1 MSQTLNFV
9 QEKKMM
15 NLDYT
20 QSENIYSH
28 DNIFFSAIDKNESWS
43 FLLQQDLSLTG
54 LSFLFIRSL
63 IANEIFSKKIQAMDI
78 SQSIKARIAKLGTA
92 TLFNQFLE
100 TSPILAVAAESKSIP
115 DYIPKLFLDE
125 KAFHLREEEKKSTVL
140 TGGGILK
147 EKKTNA
153 NEMVERLFAEF
164 DLRDKTGHFFLR
176 TKSNSYL
183 YLLNPA
189 NKSKTFY
196 IQQKNTFAV
205 DFQFYHIKTYL

>member
-1 MSQTLNFV
+1 
-9 QEKKMM
+9 MM
-15 NLDYT
+15 NLDYI

-28 DNIFFSAIDKNESWS
+28 DNIFFSEIDKNESWS

-54 LSFLFIRSL
+54 LAFLFIRSL
-63 IANEIFSKKIQAMDI
+63 MANEIFGKKIQAIDI

-92 TLFNQFLE
+92 TFFNQFLE
-100 TSPILAVAAESKSIP
+100 TSPILAVAAESKNIP
-115 DYIPKLFLDE
+115 EYISKLFLEE
-125 KAFHLREEEKKSTVL
+125 KAFHLKGEERKSIVL

-164 DLRDKTGHFFLR
+164 DLRSKTGHFFLR

-205 DFQFYHIKTYL
+205 DFQFYHIKTYS

>member
-9 QEKKMM
+9 QEKKTM
-15 NLDYT
+15 NLDFHH
-20 QSENIYSH
+20 ENIYSH
-28 DNIFFSAIDKNESWS
+28 DNIFFSEIEKSESWS
-43 FLLQQDLSLTG
+43 FLLQQDLSITG
-54 LSFLFIRSL
+54 LAFLFIRSL
-63 IANEIFSKKIQAMDI
+63 IANEIFGHKIKAIDI

-92 TLFNQFLE
+92 TYFNQFLD
-100 TSPILAVAAESKSIP
+100 TSPILAFAAESKSIP
-115 DYIPKLFLDE
+115 ECIAKIFLEE
-125 KAFHLREEEKKSTVL
+125 KAFHLKEEEKKSLVL

-147 EKKTNA
+147 ERKTNA
-153 NEMVERLFAEF
+153 NEMVEKLFSEF
-164 DLRDKTGHFFLR
+164 GLRDKTGHFFLR

-205 DFQFYHIKTYL
+205 DFQFYHIKIYS